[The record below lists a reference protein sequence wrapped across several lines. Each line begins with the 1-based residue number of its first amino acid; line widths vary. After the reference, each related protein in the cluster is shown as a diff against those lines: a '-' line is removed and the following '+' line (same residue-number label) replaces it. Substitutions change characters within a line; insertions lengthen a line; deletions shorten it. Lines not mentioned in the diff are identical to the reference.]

1 MKLLLDT
8 HILIWW
14 PAGSPRLGAKAQ
26 AVIAA
31 GETELFVSAAS
42 WWELSIKRAIG
53 RFDADLD
60 LMRRALREREVGLL
74 PVTFDH
80 AEAAAMLPAHHGDP
94 FDRMLVAQASLEGL
108 SLLTRDKKLSPYG
121 PMVLTV

>member
-80 AEAAAMLPAHHGDP
+80 TEAAAMLPAHHGDP
-94 FDRMLVAQASLEGL
+94 FDRMLVAQASLE
-108 SLLTRDKKLSPYG
+108 
-121 PMVLTV
+121 VLDHRA